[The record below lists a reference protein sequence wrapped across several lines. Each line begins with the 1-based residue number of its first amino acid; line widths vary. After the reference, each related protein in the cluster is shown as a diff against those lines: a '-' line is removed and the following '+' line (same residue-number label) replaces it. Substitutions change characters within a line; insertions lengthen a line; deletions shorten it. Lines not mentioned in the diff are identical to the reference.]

1 MKNGG
6 FKDIILEDVY
16 DELCD
21 RYQFAACPP
30 ANKQQNTAAS
40 KGGAAPRQ
48 QKSTPPKPPTPPAA
62 PKPKAKKPACGS
74 QPQTAQT
81 YGEQCPPGMYFC
93 TDAKKCKPVPEGK
106 ALTDSGWLVDM
117 SESEFDFARC
127 QRPNGTFYGT
137 SGQCRKGTP
146 AGAKEKEEKKSKA
159 APKKPTDFDKGG
171 TLKGDAERVTGG
183 PGRESLDRQIRS
195 AKEAIEKYPDDDFS
209 KDHLSDLEKRMAP
222 FENSQKVLDGVVAN
236 APKGTEV
243 TVTPMGFIRTEYTT
257 PEGNVVSTTFGRG
270 SFNFQVNDSYDAGSV
285 TQGRREEMAV
295 ARQVQRVFNSHVKSV
310 PDKFVIQT
318 SAHTDDGRGAS
329 RQRAYERMGFSK
341 AEPGKSIYGRKDGN
355 RIVPSNQSEEGLGS
369 TLLSF
374 AEKKNSD
381 LALWYIAVF
390 GAPEKS
396 VDMSEYDFAKGAGT
410 GKPCGGSHI
419 SASYECKLDAG
430 ERKSITDGLVS
441 KGASKAK
448 LDKLSD
454 EQISRVSQ
462 LVKDK
467 GLSPEQ
473 GERVSK
479 GVEKL
484 KEQSGGKKEGGAN
497 LQDPGEAKKYSEF
510 YEQKKDLTYKAPYDT
525 DPKVVK
531 ATMERLKEEDPA
543 AYSKTVSALNGKGS
557 PTKEQLAEAGWKSS
571 SERGEAVLKS
581 LMDNDFKDVMGQD
594 LSWRQGLQLDHKQA
608 GSTGGTDTPS
618 NWIWIST
625 ATNQAKGGMEAAARK
640 KGGSPAEKEEYIRQG
655 LIGKLNKNAQVSAQD
670 VAAAKGA
677 GSARALAKS
686 QEAAALRDNLPLMT
700 PSQRASR
707 ISDASAKD
715 METVLK
721 ASVASGKNA
730 ETGRETS
737 YRPVLSGG
745 NGERVRK
752 AYGTAP
758 QMKAIARMRWDE
770 KLSESDLRNIGG
782 VLKASTGSTKS
793 RSDLLNE
800 MLGNFPRSSGLTAAE
815 RIAILDAAE

>member
-1 MKNGG
+1 MNGG

-16 DELCD
+16 DELCY

-30 ANKQQNTAAS
+30 ANKQQNTAAA
-40 KGGAAPRQ
+40 KGDAASSPAKRQ
-48 QKSTPPKPPTPPAA
+48 PAAPKPPTPPAA

-93 TDAKKCKPVPEGK
+93 TDAKKCKPIPEGK
-106 ALTDSGWLVDM
+106 TVTDAGWLV
-117 SESEFDFARC
+117 
-127 QRPNGTFYGT
+127 N
-137 SGQCRKGTP
+137 
-146 AGAKEKEEKKSKA
+146 
-159 APKKPTDFDKGG
+159 
-171 TLKGDAERVTGG
+171 
-183 PGRESLDRQIRS
+183 
-195 AKEAIEKYPDDDFS
+195 
-209 KDHLSDLEKRMAP
+209 
-222 FENSQKVLDGVVAN
+222 
-236 APKGTEV
+236 
-243 TVTPMGFIRTEYTT
+243 
-257 PEGNVVSTTFGRG
+257 
-270 SFNFQVNDSYDAGSV
+270 
-285 TQGRREEMAV
+285 
-295 ARQVQRVFNSHVKSV
+295 
-310 PDKFVIQT
+310 
-318 SAHTDDGRGAS
+318 
-329 RQRAYERMGFSK
+329 
-341 AEPGKSIYGRKDGN
+341 
-355 RIVPSNQSEEGLGS
+355 
-369 TLLSF
+369 
-374 AEKKNSD
+374 
-381 LALWYIAVF
+381 
-390 GAPEKS
+390 
-396 VDMSEYDFAKGAGT
+396 MSEYDFAKGAGT

-655 LIGKLNKNAQVSAQD
+655 LIGKLNKNAQMSAQD

-730 ETGRETS
+730 ETGRKTS